1 MSLKIG
7 QKNTGQIASA
17 CAFPKESG
25 VPGFSLLLDR
35 ETVGDPFEE
44 FVDIIKQYKK

>member
-1 MSLKIG
+1 MSLTIG

-25 VPGFSLLLDR
+25 VPGLSLLDR